1 MFYPIAVL
9 VVALI
14 VTSILL
20 IFVVPQFQDIFD
32 GFGAEL
38 PAFTLFVI
46 GISEFMQEYWW
57 MILIAIVAFGYA
69 FKEAKLK
76 KPKTQGCN
84 RQSHTKTP
92 CYWHDFK

>member
-9 VVALI
+9 VVAGI

-32 GFGAEL
+32 GFGAQL

-46 GISEFMQEYWW
+46 GISEFMQAYWW
-57 MILIAIVAFGYA
+57 VALIAMYCIW
-69 FKEAKLK
+69 L
-76 KPKTQGCN
+76 CI
-84 RQSHTKTP
+84 
-92 CYWHDFK
+92 